1 MGKNKT
7 KQKVKHKEKPSSGKR
22 RSSLMTEV
30 NRLIDWPW
38 ITNNIQFLVF
48 ISVLGL
54 FYIANTRNAE
64 KLYTEVQQLKNEVKE
79 LRWDYTTKKARA
91 EQLSR
96 QSKIVELADKKGLA
110 LENINEIPKKLK
122 LN

>member
-7 KQKVKHKEKPSSGKR
+7 KQKAKHKEKSSQINK

-30 NRLIDWPW
+30 NKLIDWPW

-64 KLYTEVQQLKNEVKE
+64 KLYTEVQKLQNEVKE
-79 LRWDYTTKKARA
+79 LRWDYTTKKTRA

-96 QSKIVELADKKGLA
+96 HSKIVELADEKGLA
-110 LENINEIPKKLK
+110 LEKINDVPKKLK

>member
-7 KQKVKHKEKPSSGKR
+7 KHKPKEKHKSPKGENR
-22 RSSLMTEV
+22 NSLMTEV
-30 NRLIDWPW
+30 NKLIDWPW
-38 ITNNIQFLVF
+38 ITNNIQFLLF

-64 KLYTEVQQLKNEVKE
+64 KLYTEVQLLQNEVKE

-96 QSKIVELADKKGLA
+96 QSKIVELADKNDLA
-110 LENINEIPKKLK
+110 LEKINDVPKKLK